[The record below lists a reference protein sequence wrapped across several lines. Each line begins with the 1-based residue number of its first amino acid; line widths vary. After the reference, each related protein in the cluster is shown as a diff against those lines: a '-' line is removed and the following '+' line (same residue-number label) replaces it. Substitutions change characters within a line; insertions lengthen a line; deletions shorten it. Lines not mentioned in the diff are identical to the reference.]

1 MRTWDPFSPLNLNQV
16 RKEKRCIATSKR
28 SLGPRSRSP
37 LVRFQFLGGR
47 RAGRLPSVLR
57 EHLSGSRMLLSSLRG
72 FTKWIQRSADPR
84 SNDMKIQRGKE
95 ERGQKGCQI
104 SPKEHDGDIVSSV

>member
-1 MRTWDPFSPLNLNQV
+1 M
-16 RKEKRCIATSKR
+16 
-28 SLGPRSRSP
+28 
-37 LVRFQFLGGR
+37 RFQFLGGR

-84 SNDMKIQRGKE
+84 GNDMKIQGGE
-95 ERGQKGCQI
+95 GEGGAKGCQI
-104 SPKEHDGDIVSSV
+104 SRKSMMVTLFLMLEIQEGKGVVHRRIFV

>member
-1 MRTWDPFSPLNLNQV
+1 M
-16 RKEKRCIATSKR
+16 
-28 SLGPRSRSP
+28 
-37 LVRFQFLGGR
+37 RFQFLGGR

-84 SNDMKIQRGKE
+84 SNDMKIQGGE
-95 ERGQKGCQI
+95 GERGAKGCQI
-104 SPKEHDGDIVSSV
+104 SPKEHDGDIISNVGKYRREGGGA

>member
-1 MRTWDPFSPLNLNQV
+1 M
-16 RKEKRCIATSKR
+16 
-28 SLGPRSRSP
+28 
-37 LVRFQFLGGR
+37 RFQFLGGR

-84 SNDMKIQRGKE
+84 SNDMKIHGGKRE
-95 ERGQKGCQI
+95 KGAKGCQM
-104 SPKEHDGDIVSSV
+104 SPKERDGDIISNVGKYSREAVVHRRIFV